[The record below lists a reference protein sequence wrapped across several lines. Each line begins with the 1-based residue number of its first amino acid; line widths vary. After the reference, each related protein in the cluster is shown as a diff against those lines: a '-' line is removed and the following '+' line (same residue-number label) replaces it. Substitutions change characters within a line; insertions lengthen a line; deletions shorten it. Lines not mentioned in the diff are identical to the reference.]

1 MVNGGTLRIVPE
13 ATSASPKRYHFRSP
27 KEIPVSTQTTSDSTT
42 TRAQPPDNLFGPAEA
57 RPRRRLLPHGH
68 PGLVLAVILTCQ
80 LMVVLDATIVNIA
93 LPDIQGALHFSS
105 ANLSWVINAYTL
117 AFGGL
122 LLLGARA
129 GDILGRRATFLAGIG
144 LFTAA
149 SLAGGFATGEPML
162 LTMRAMQGVGAALA
176 SPSALALL
184 MTMFPE
190 GRARTRAIGLY
201 TMVSVGGA
209 AVGLMAGG
217 MLTQWA
223 SWRWV
228 LFVNVP
234 IGLAVLVVARA
245 VLPETPRHTGR
256 FDLAGALTSSVGMAT
271 LVFGLIHAA
280 SHGWADTT
288 TLGSLLL
295 GLLLLGSFVGIELRA
310 VSPITPLRLF
320 ADRNRA
326 SSYLTRLL
334 MVAGMMGMFFFLT
347 LFLQNVLGY
356 SSLKTGFAF
365 VPMTVFVFLGS
376 QLSARTAHLL
386 NGRAVILVGLT
397 FSMTGLLWLSQLTQ
411 TSSYQSLLGPLVL
424 FGLGN
429 GLAFVPLT
437 TLSLAGVDRQDA
449 GAASGLVNVMQQ
461 VGGALGLSVLVTVFA
476 TVSKNDAAQHRAGTA
491 LEQAHHAFV
500 AGADRGFLVA
510 ATLLAASWLLVA
522 AVVRSPQNAVSTKP
536 ALID

>member
-1 MVNGGTLRIVPE
+1 
-13 ATSASPKRYHFRSP
+13 
-27 KEIPVSTQTTSDSTT
+27 VSVQTTFDTT
-42 TRAQPPDNLFGPAEA
+42 ESSAPLKDYLFGGGAP
-57 RPRRRLLPHGH
+57 RPRRRLLPRGH

-80 LMVVLDATIVNIA
+80 LMVVLDSTIVNIA
-93 LPDIQGALHFSS
+93 LPDIQRALHFSS

-117 AFGGL
+117 VFGGL

-129 GDILGRRATFLAGIG
+129 GDILGRRRTFLAGIG
-144 LFTAA
+144 LFVAA
-149 SLAGGFATGEPML
+149 SFAGGFATGPPML
-162 LTMRAMQGVGAALA
+162 LTMRALQGVGAALA

-228 LFVNVP
+228 LLVNVP
-234 IGLAVLVVARA
+234 IGLVVLVLARA
-245 VLPETPRHTGR
+245 VLPETTRHIGR
-256 FDLAGALTSSVGMAT
+256 FDLAGALTSSLGMGS
-271 LVFGLIHAA
+271 LVFGLVHAA
-280 SHGWADTT
+280 SAGWGDTT
-288 TLGSLLL
+288 TLLSFVL
-295 GLLLLGSFVGIELRA
+295 GLVLLGSFVGVELQA
-310 VSPITPLRLF
+310 PSPITPLRLF

-326 SSYLTRLL
+326 SSYLTRLF
-334 MVAGMMGMFFFLT
+334 MVAAMMGMFFFLT
-347 LFLQNVLGY
+347 LFLQDMLGY

-365 VPMTVFVFLGS
+365 VPMTVLVFTGS

-386 NGRAVILVGLT
+386 NGRAVILLGLT
-397 FSMTGLLWLSQLTQ
+397 FSMTGLLWLSQL
-411 TSSYQSLLGPLVL
+411 SLNSGYLSLLGPLVL
-424 FGLGN
+424 FGFGN

-461 VGGALGLSVLVTVFA
+461 VGGALGLAVLVTVFSS
-476 TVSKNDAAQHRAGTA
+476 VSKNDAAHHAASTA
-491 LEQAHHAFV
+491 LAQAHHAFV
-500 AGADRGFLVA
+500 AGADRGFLVSA
-510 ATLLAASWLLVA
+510 SLLATSWLLVA
-522 AVVRSPQNAVSTKP
+522 VVVRTPQDAVGAEPTRV
-536 ALID
+536 D